1 MIVKL
6 NFSEPERNIPNV
18 NTVIVKTEPPTNK
31 PYRVNR
37 IPVPNGTSPSVQ
49 TFKQPT
55 DILHEAWNSVSSGMD
70 HRGRVYKRTPAQMK
84 AEERK
89 IRNRQSASI
98 R

>member
-1 MIVKL
+1 M
-6 NFSEPERNIPNV
+6 
-18 NTVIVKTEPPTNK
+18 NTVIVKTEPSTNK

-37 IPVPNGTSPSVQ
+37 IPVPNGTAPPPSVQ
-49 TFKQPT
+49 SFKQPT
-55 DILHEAWNSVSSGMD
+55 DILHEAWTSVSSGMD
-70 HRGRVYKRTPAQMK
+70 HRGRVYKRSPAQMK